1 MFKKALHNECL
12 WNTAGILALSYI
24 LFSPRTL
31 LMSLLPSLMSPW
43 PMAMTRSSVHGQF
56 TWRSALVLESEVHVG
71 DVRVRPVVSDEDVLH
86 VHLAARRLAPD
97 R

>member
-1 MFKKALHNECL
+1 
-12 WNTAGILALSYI
+12 
-24 LFSPRTL
+24 
-31 LMSLLPSLMSPW
+31 MSLLPSLMSPW
-43 PMAMTRSSVHGQF
+43 PMTMTSGSVHGQF
-56 TWRSALVLESEVHVG
+56 TWRAALVLEPEVHVG